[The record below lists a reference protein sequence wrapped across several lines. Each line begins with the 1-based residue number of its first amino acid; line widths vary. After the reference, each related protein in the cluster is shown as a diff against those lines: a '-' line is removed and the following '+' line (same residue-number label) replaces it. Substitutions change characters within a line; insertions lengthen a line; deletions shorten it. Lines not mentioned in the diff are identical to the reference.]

1 MAVPFIISALS
12 KYVYYLLQ
20 IHTQKHNLFQD
31 SQCHISLVTCANK
44 CKMLK
49 MLTKTQLFAF
59 FASPFFVPFH
69 SIITKWNAFCE
80 EIGVFLETET
90 SLANN
95 TICITNSKVY

>member
-49 MLTKTQLFAF
+49 MLTKTQLFILCF
-59 FASPFFVPFH
+59 PIFCPISFH
-69 SIITKWNAFCE
+69 SNKMKY
-80 EIGVFLETET
+80 FL
-90 SLANN
+90 
-95 TICITNSKVY
+95 